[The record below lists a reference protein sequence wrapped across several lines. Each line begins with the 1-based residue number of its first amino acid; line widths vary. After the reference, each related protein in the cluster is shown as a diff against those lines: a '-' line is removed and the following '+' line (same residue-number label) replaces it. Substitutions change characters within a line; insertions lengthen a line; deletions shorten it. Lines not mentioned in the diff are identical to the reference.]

1 MATERRAM
9 DFHRN
14 KRSRTPVEI
23 NLIPMIDVVLVLLIF
38 FIVTTTF
45 THETGIN
52 INLPEAKGEPPTNV
66 ENNKVITL
74 LIDKQ
79 GNYFVSTAENAQG
92 EKLDPESLKK
102 DFADILARYSKETPF
117 VISADGKT
125 PHQAVIKALDMAS
138 QVGFVHIAFAT
149 KEPETSQ

>member
-1 MATERRAM
+1 M

-14 KRSRTPVEI
+14 KRSRTPVEL
-23 NLIPMIDVVLVLLIF
+23 NLIPMIDIVLVLLIF

-52 INLPEAKGEPPTNV
+52 INLPEAKGEASVAESNQ
-66 ENNKVITL
+66 KVITL

-79 GNYFVSTAENAQG
+79 GNYFISTSETEEGRKLDSENLKQELAAVMGNNAQ
-92 EKLDPESLKK
+92 
-102 DFADILARYSKETPF
+102 TPF

-125 PHQAVIKALDMAS
+125 PHQAVIRALDLAS
-138 QVGFVHIAFAT
+138 QVGFRHIAFAT
-149 KEPETSQ
+149 KEPEQAQ

>member
-1 MATERRAM
+1 M

-45 THETGIN
+45 THETGIS
-52 INLPEAKGEPPTNV
+52 INLPEANNEAATATND
-66 ENNKVITL
+66 KTITL

-79 GNYFVSTAENAQG
+79 GDYFIASQKGENG
-92 EKLDPESLKK
+92 ELISEKLDASTLKQE
-102 DFADILARYSKETPF
+102 LATVMGNAPQTPF
-117 VISADGKT
+117 IISADGKT
-125 PHQAVIKALDMAS
+125 PHQAVIKALDIAS
-138 QVGFVHIAFAT
+138 QVGFKHIAFAT
-149 KEPETSQ
+149 KEPEATE

>member
-1 MATERRAM
+1 M

-52 INLPEAKGEPPTNV
+52 INLPEAKGEPPVAET
-66 ENNKVITL
+66 NNKVITL

-79 GNYFVSTAENAQG
+79 GNYFVSTQNNTEGQ
-92 EKLDPESLKK
+92 KLDQDNLTQE
-102 DFADILARYSKETPF
+102 FATRMGNNPQIPF
-117 VISADGKT
+117 VISADGRT
-125 PHQAVIKALDMAS
+125 PHQAVIRALDIAS
-138 QVGFVHIAFAT
+138 KVGFKHIAFAT
-149 KEPETSQ
+149 KEPEPTP

>member
-1 MATERRAM
+1 M

-52 INLPEAKGEPPTNV
+52 INLPEAKGEPAATDG
-66 ENNKVITL
+66 KIITL
-74 LIDKQ
+74 LIDRQ
-79 GNYFVSTAENAQG
+79 GDYFISTTENESGQ
-92 EKLDPESLKK
+92 KLDSDSLKQE
-102 DFADILARYSKETPF
+102 LATIMGNNPQTPF
-117 VISADGKT
+117 IISADGKT
-125 PHQAVIKALDMAS
+125 PHQAVIKALDIAS
-138 QVGFVHIAFAT
+138 QVGFKHIAFAT
-149 KEPETSQ
+149 KEPELAP

>member
-1 MATERRAM
+1 M

-52 INLPEAKGEPPTNV
+52 INLPEAKGEPPVAETND
-66 ENNKVITL
+66 KVITL

-79 GNYFVSTAENAQG
+79 GNYFVSTQKNIEGQ
-92 EKLDPESLKK
+92 KLDPDNLTQE
-102 DFADILARYSKETPF
+102 FATIIGNNPQIPF
-117 VISADGKT
+117 VISADGRT
-125 PHQAVIKALDMAS
+125 PHQAVIRALDIAS
-138 QVGFVHIAFAT
+138 KVGFKHIAFAT
-149 KEPETSQ
+149 KEPEPTP

>member
-1 MATERRAM
+1 M

-14 KRSRTPVEI
+14 KRTRTPVEI

-52 INLPEAKGEPPTNV
+52 INLPEAKGEPTDTTDS
-66 ENNKVITL
+66 KAITL

-79 GNYFVSTAENAQG
+79 GNYFVSASENESG
-92 EKLDPESLKK
+92 RKLDANNLKQELVT
-102 DFADILARYSKETPF
+102 IMGNSPQTPF
-117 VISADGKT
+117 IISADGLT
-125 PHQAVIKALDMAS
+125 PHQAVIKALDLAS
-138 QVGFVHIAFAT
+138 QVGFKHIAFAT
-149 KEPETSQ
+149 KEPEPTP

>member
-1 MATERRAM
+1 M

-14 KRSRTPVEI
+14 RRTRPPVEI

-52 INLPEAKGEPPTNV
+52 INLPEAKGEPAV
-66 ENNKVITL
+66 ETDSKAITL

-79 GNYFVSTAENAQG
+79 GNYFVSTSETESG
-92 EKLDPESLKK
+92 RKLDSNNLKQ
-102 DFADILARYSKETPF
+102 DLAAIMGSSPQTPF
-117 VISADGKT
+117 IISADGLT
-125 PHQAVIKALDMAS
+125 PHQAVIKALDLAS
-138 QVGFVHIAFAT
+138 QVGFKHIAFAT
-149 KEPETSQ
+149 KEPEPTP

>member
-1 MATERRAM
+1 M

-52 INLPEAKGEPPTNV
+52 INLPEANGEPAAATD
-66 ENNKVITL
+66 NKVITL

-79 GNYFVSTAENAQG
+79 GNYFLSTKENTEGQ
-92 EKLDPESLKK
+92 KLDPDTLKQ
-102 DFADILARYSKETPF
+102 DLTVVMGNSPQTPF
-117 VISADGKT
+117 IISADGKT
-125 PHQAVIKALDMAS
+125 PHQAVIKALDVAS
-138 QVGFVHIAFAT
+138 QVGFKHIAFAT
-149 KEPETSQ
+149 KEPEPAQ

>member
-1 MATERRAM
+1 M

-14 KRSRTPVEI
+14 KRDRSPLEI

-52 INLPEAKGEPPTNV
+52 INLPEAKGEPPQNT
-66 ENNKVITL
+66 ETDKAITL

-79 GNYFVSTAENAQG
+79 GNYFVSTKESFAE
-92 EKLDPESLKK
+92 
-102 DFADILARYSKETPF
+102 
-117 VISADGKT
+117 
-125 PHQAVIKALDMAS
+125 
-138 QVGFVHIAFAT
+138 
-149 KEPETSQ
+149 

>member
-1 MATERRAM
+1 MN
-9 DFHRN
+9 FHRN
-14 KRSRTPVEI
+14 KRNRSAVEI

-52 INLPEAKGEPPTNV
+52 INLPEANGEPAATADS
-66 ENNKVITL
+66 KIITL

-79 GNYFVSTAENAQG
+79 GNYFIATKENPEGQ
-92 EKLDPESLKK
+92 KLDPDSLKQE
-102 DFADILARYSKETPF
+102 LRSVMGNSPQTPF

-125 PHQAVIKALDMAS
+125 PHQAVIKALDLAS
-138 QVGFVHIAFAT
+138 QVGFKHIAFAT
-149 KEPETSQ
+149 KEPESSL